1 MKNKIRIQRENGLS
15 MQYFNSERSLHT
27 DTQLKQ
33 LGNNVDSIAKVN
45 KRSKNRQQEIE
56 KASLRL
62 TQRLQRTLDVQ
73 ALLQFFCQEIA
84 HLVPCDSTS
93 YQNIEQNLGYS
104 YGTKGHHICQYKL
117 ELEGQYLGDL
127 ICTRDAPFGEQDL
140 LVIESLTAALIYPLR
155 NALMYQ
161 QAINMAL
168 QDPLTGIGNRKS
180 LEKAITREQK
190 LIERYDTP
198 FSMLMI
204 DIDFFKKI
212 NDKYGHH
219 MGDVALQSVSQTIAD
234 VIRQSDEIFRYGGEE
249 FVVLLNNSDIGSA
262 AMMAERIR
270 LAIENIETQFE
281 SNNIKMTV
289 SIGVAN
295 FKQKECMD
303 HLFERADKALYSAK
317 DSGRNQVC
325 VAV

>member
-1 MKNKIRIQRENGLS
+1 MKNKIRKLREDGLS

-33 LGNNVDSIAKVN
+33 LRSNVDSIAQVS
-45 KRSKNRQQEIE
+45 KRSTDRQHEIE
-56 KASLRL
+56 KAALRL

-93 YQNIEQNLGYS
+93 YQNIAENLGYS
-104 YGTKGHHICQYKL
+104 YGTKGNHICQYKL

-127 ICTRDAPFGEQDL
+127 VCTRNIPFGEQDL

-155 NALMYQ
+155 NGLMYQ

-168 QDPLTGIGNRKS
+168 QDSLTGIGNRKA

-190 LIERYDTP
+190 LIERYGTP

-212 NDKYGHH
+212 NDEHGHH
-219 MGDVALQSVSQTIAD
+219 AGDIALQCVSQTIAD

-249 FVVLLNNSDIGSA
+249 FVVLLNNSDINSA

-270 LAIENIETQFE
+270 VAIEKAETICKA
-281 SNNIKMTV
+281 NNIKMTV

-295 FKQKECMD
+295 FKKQECMD
-303 HLFERADKALYSAK
+303 HLFDRADKALYSAK
-317 DSGRNQVC
+317 NSGRNQVC
-325 VAV
+325 IAA